1 MAAAGK
7 ASVARRGR
15 IRPAR
20 ALMVAGAVAFVALV
34 FAMLA
39 RVEPIQVVS
48 SRLDRA
54 GDQVS
59 VEGVLRNTGP
69 DAGAVSLE
77 VSYYDSQ
84 GRKLAADAVPVG
96 RLRSGAKID
105 FSSPARR
112 LEDVQSF
119 SVYVDRG
126 RNPYGN

>member
-1 MAAAGK
+1 M
-7 ASVARRGR
+7 ARRGR
-15 IRPAR
+15 IRPAS
-20 ALMVAGAVAFVALV
+20 ALIAVGAVAFAALV

-39 RVEPIQVVS
+39 RVEPIEVVS

-54 GDQVS
+54 GEQVS

-77 VSYYDSQ
+77 VRYYDSQ
-84 GRKLAADAVPVG
+84 GRMLADDQIPLG
-96 RLRSGAKID
+96 RLRSGAKIG

-112 LEDVQSF
+112 LEDVGSF
-119 SVYVDRG
+119 TIYVDRG